1 MGIKERLQG
10 IFREVFEDD
19 EIILTEEMTADDI
32 EDWDSLT
39 HIQLIEAIE
48 EEFNI
53 KFILQ
58 EITGLSNVGEFLE
71 MVKRKVG
78 EQ

>member
-1 MGIKERLQG
+1 MEIKERLQG
-10 IFREVFEDD
+10 VFREVFEDD
-19 EIILTEEMTADDI
+19 EIILTEEMTAEDI

-48 EEFNI
+48 EEFKI

-71 MVKRKVG
+71 MVEKKVG

>member
-71 MVKRKVG
+71 MVERKVG